1 MNEPYPEQA
10 DIETASEDYASRFS
24 GEVGRYFLDVQTS
37 LMLKLVQDF
46 PGASILDVGGG
57 HAQLAVPLVDNG
69 FKVSVTGSSD
79 VCRSRLDQLLPA
91 GSFSYQTCDSLHL
104 PFVDQQFDVVVAV
117 RLLPHVKQWQPL
129 IAEMCRVAGK
139 SVLLDYP
146 DRRSVNIMYDVLF
159 DMKKKME
166 GNTRTYSMFS
176 RSQLK
181 EEFSKNN
188 FTVTNC
194 KPEFFWPM
202 VLHRKLKHTGM
213 SKALETP
220 AKAIGLTYLFGSPI
234 ILKGKAIQPP
244 AGNTGEDIH

>member
-1 MNEPYPEQA
+1 
-10 DIETASEDYASRFS
+10 
-24 GEVGRYFLDVQTS
+24 
-37 LMLKLVQDF
+37 
-46 PGASILDVGGG
+46 
-57 HAQLAVPLVDNG
+57 
-69 FKVSVTGSSD
+69 
-79 VCRSRLDQLLPA
+79 
-91 GSFSYQTCDSLHL
+91 
-104 PFVDQQFDVVVAV
+104 
-117 RLLPHVKQWQPL
+117 
-129 IAEMCRVAGK
+129 
-139 SVLLDYP
+139 
-146 DRRSVNIMYDVLF
+146 
-159 DMKKKME
+159 ME

-234 ILKGKAIQPP
+234 ILKGKVIQPP